1 VRAALTAT
9 DEPWPFTEDT
19 ADLEDAWLPV
29 LSGSA
34 PAADAARPATS
45 AASGSD
51 PVSTSA
57 RSSPRTSRHPR
68 LVTASEAS
76 CLLSF

>member
-29 LSGSA
+29 LSGLVAELGGA
-34 PAADAARPATS
+34 PRSTDAWPA
-45 AASGSD
+45 
-51 PVSTSA
+51 P
-57 RSSPRTSRHPR
+57 
-68 LVTASEAS
+68 
-76 CLLSF
+76 